1 MRDVQNGTAVE
12 DKSGNRSSLCYRGLN
27 DITVRE
33 CEGTLTLQSH
43 VYKKEGS
50 NMMHVMVSEGTHLD
64 LLWVF

>member
-1 MRDVQNGTAVE
+1 MCNAQNGTAVE
-12 DKSGNRSSLCYRGLN
+12 DKSGIGSSLYYRGLN
-27 DITVRE
+27 DIRVPER
-33 CEGTLTLQSH
+33 EGTLTLQSH